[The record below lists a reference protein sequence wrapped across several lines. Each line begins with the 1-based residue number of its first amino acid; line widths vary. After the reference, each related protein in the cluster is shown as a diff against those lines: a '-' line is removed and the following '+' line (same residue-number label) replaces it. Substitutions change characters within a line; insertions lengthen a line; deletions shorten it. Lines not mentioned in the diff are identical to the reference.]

1 MRTAARP
8 VRLETVRRSKYR
20 AIPTVIDGARFD
32 SRLEARYY
40 ATLQLEQRA
49 GFVREFRRQ
58 PNYLLE
64 VNGVWVGRYVA
75 DYEVVRAD
83 GEIQVVDCKGFKT
96 PVYRL
101 KRRLFEALYPF
112 RILEVTA

>member
-1 MRTAARP
+1 MKITARP
-8 VRLETVRRSKYR
+8 VRLETARRSKYR
-20 AIPTVIDGARFD
+20 AIPTVLDGHRFD

-40 ATLQLEQRA
+40 ATLQLEQRIGA
-49 GFVREFRRQ
+49 VLEIRRQ

-83 GEIQVVDCKGFKT
+83 GEIQVVDCKGFRTQTYK
-96 PVYRL
+96 L

-112 RILEVTA
+112 RIVEITR

>member
-1 MRTAARP
+1 MAAQP
-8 VRLETVRRSKYR
+8 VRMAQKRRSKYR

-40 ATLQLEQRA
+40 ATLQLEQRIGA
-49 GFVREFRRQ
+49 VLEIRRQ

-83 GEIQVVDCKGFKT
+83 GEIQVVDCKGFRTQTYK
-96 PVYRL
+96 L

-112 RILEVTA
+112 RIVEVTR